1 MAKLPL
7 EIIFR
12 WQTYSAM
19 RHVSTQNICF
29 FSSLKKKL
37 YLFAQRHSL
46 LWVYNRNQIAEV
58 SALNSLLKVSSAIL
72 LIGFSSDYHCP
83 CSHLKKKKVSYT
95 IWKPFIHSPSTSE
108 LQRAGVSIDEVGVL
122 STPFE
127 YLGEGGEPNIFGLW
141 DFLYSKTAGDFLL
154 WPYFIS
160 LFSWKGRRKR

>member
-1 MAKLPL
+1 
-7 EIIFR
+7 
-12 WQTYSAM
+12 M

-29 FSSLKKKL
+29 FSNLKKKL
-37 YLFAQRHSL
+37 YLFAQHHSL

-58 SALNSLLKVSSAIL
+58 SALNSLLEVSSAIL
-72 LIGFSSDYHCP
+72 LISFSSDYHCP
-83 CSHLKKKKVSYT
+83 CSHLKKTKTNKTLATQFENQS
-95 IWKPFIHSPSTSE
+95 FNSPSTSE

-141 DFLYSKTAGDFLL
+141 DDLYSKTTGDFLL

-160 LFSWKGRRKR
+160 LFSWRGRRKR